1 MSLGLHELQQ
11 ITLDVWETFLG
22 IRPEEVPP
30 TPLGPGT
37 LAARVRIMGAWEGTV
52 VLRMPPALARQV
64 GETMFDKAAGTLS
77 DEELRDAVGE
87 IGNMVAGNLKGLL
100 ADEARLSLP
109 TVAEWYLPEEPR
121 NGQVIASVDLMAFA
135 EHFRVF
141 LLKKP

>member
-22 IRPEEVPP
+22 VRPDEVPP
-30 TPLGPGT
+30 APLGAGT

-64 GETMFDKAAGTLS
+64 GEAMFAKPAEILS

-100 ADEARLSLP
+100 AEEARLSLP

-121 NGQVIASVDLMAFA
+121 NGEVIAELDLTAFG
-135 EHFRVF
+135 ERFRVL
-141 LLKKP
+141 LLKKA

>member
-22 IRPEEVPP
+22 VRPEEVAPR
-30 TPLGPGT
+30 PLGAGT
-37 LAARVRIMGAWEGTV
+37 LAARVRISGAWDGTV
-52 VLRMPPALARQV
+52 VLRMPSALARRV
-64 GETMFDKAAGTLS
+64 GEEMFAKPAEVLS

-100 ADEARLSLP
+100 AEEARLSLP

-121 NGQVIASVDLMAFA
+121 NGIVIATIDLSAF
-135 EHFRVF
+135 EEQFRV
-141 LLKKP
+141 LLLQKP